1 AAASEAASAAGTA
14 FASET
19 VVTSDGGCGT
29 ASEVGMGMGS
39 ERVVTSDG
47 GCGVSCV
54 AVELASALKV
64 VAACDIAASMASRL
78 GGSAAGA
85 GVAGGRGGSRA
96 RVPCWTS
103 GSLALIRTQMLES
116 GSNRSPHQCRFPNPA
131 PHHLDLAGAGW
142 VPPPQITAPRPTS
155 EHDA

>member
-116 GSNRSPHQCRFPNPA
+116 GSTGSALRGRLPNRRAPNPGFGGQGWYPTREMRA
-131 PHHLDLAGAGW
+131 P
-142 VPPPQITAPRPTS
+142 
-155 EHDA
+155 